1 MSAKEKRGKRLSGRF
16 AVFITVLLF
25 VCTVIFLNNKFSSGS
40 LRRISYWIFNG
51 IRGDATEASISFDAN
66 EYNRFAVLNG
76 NLCIISPEELSAYKL
91 SGSAILSKPVLLR
104 SPAVSSSNSR
114 FIAYDLGGVNF
125 YVANSKKLLYSGTT
139 EDKILNVNMNKS
151 GFFSIVTDAPDSKS
165 LVTIYNP
172 DFKSIYK
179 FHSSEKY
186 VFDAA
191 VSPDGKSAA
200 IITYGTTEGSFE
212 STLALAKTN
221 ADGFYSTVSL
231 GNSMPLK
238 VSYHSDSKIS
248 VICNDRTLLYST
260 NGNLVAEISHNELPV
275 KAFSQSGGKL
285 TSVLLDNY
293 QNGGNTRLI
302 LIKNNGESL
311 SVDLP
316 EDVYSLSSAG
326 NYTAVQFS
334 DKCIV
339 YKNDLSV
346 HCEFK
351 IPATVTRC
359 IANSDGSVLA
369 VGDNFAMLYVK

>member
-51 IRGDATEASISFDAN
+51 VRGDATEASISFDAN

>member
-1 MSAKEKRGKRLSGRF
+1 MSAKEKRNKRLSGRF

-51 IRGDATEASISFDAN
+51 VRGDATEASISFDAN
-66 EYNRFAVLNG
+66 EYNRFIVLNG

-91 SGSAILSKPVLLR
+91 SGNATLSKPVLLR

-114 FIAYDLGGVNF
+114 FVAYDLGGVNF

-165 LVTIYNP
+165 LVTIYNS
-172 DFKSIYK
+172 DFKAIYK

-186 VFDAA
+186 VFDTA

-200 IITYGTTEGSFE
+200 IITYGTTEGNFE

-221 ADGFYSTVSL
+221 ADGFYSTVPL
-231 GNSMPLK
+231 GDSMPLK
-238 VSYHSDSKIS
+238 VSYYSDSKIS
-248 VICNDRTLLYST
+248 VICNDRTLIYGT
-260 NGNLVAEISHNELPV
+260 NGTLIAEISHNELPV
-275 KAFSQSGGKL
+275 KAFSQSAGKL
-285 TSVLLDNY
+285 TSILLDNY
-293 QNGGNTRLI
+293 QNGGNTRLV
-302 LIKNNGESL
+302 LMKNNGENL
-311 SVDLP
+311 SIDFP
-316 EDVYSLSSAG
+316 EDVYSISSAG
-326 NYTAVQFS
+326 IYTAVQFS
-334 DKCIV
+334 DKCVV
-339 YKNDLSV
+339 YKNDLTV

-369 VGDNFAMLYVK
+369 IGDNFAMLYVK